1 MDNQADIY
9 SSFKK
14 RGQGG
19 LYTSTRT
26 LLCVFPCIF
35 TAVEEMEILCK
46 SRFCV
51 YAYFKDNRHSFF
63 TLLKMTIFVYPHE
76 TDDIFLFM
84 V

>member
-1 MDNQADIY
+1 MLGGTVHAYAYLSIGKPVDNQVDIY

-19 LYTSTRT
+19 FYISTRT

-35 TAVEEMEILCK
+35 MAVEEVEILCK

-51 YAYFKDNRHSFF
+51 YAYFKG
-63 TLLKMTIFVYPHE
+63 
-76 TDDIFLFM
+76 
-84 V
+84 

>member
-1 MDNQADIY
+1 MRNFQSVNLWIIKLIY
-9 SSFKK
+9 IPASRK
-14 RGQGG
+14 GAGGG

-51 YAYFKDNRHSFF
+51 YAYFKG
-63 TLLKMTIFVYPHE
+63 
-76 TDDIFLFM
+76 
-84 V
+84 